1 MIGAWRVLTAL
12 PCENGGSW
20 NITAPSAWEISY
32 KYLQKP
38 LLPIELS
45 SSKMASWLDGRS
57 RRKMT
62 SLRIL
67 VLEKHSVQRNAVVAA
82 LQQLGVFDILQA
94 SSGEQALA
102 LMQRQGRVDVALC
115 DLAHK
120 GMDCLDF
127 LNCASQLLLVRAVIL
142 YCDFQPQLRRAI
154 EQMAS
159 FSGVELLGT
168 LSTPIQARVLQNILQ
183 RYQRQCLV
191 TASMPLPATML
202 PDEEDI
208 RRGLALGEFRAFFQ
222 PKFLLATGQVA
233 GAEVLARWQHPTKGL
248 LLPKDFLAA
257 VLAYDLIDEMFKQL
271 LEQGLSLLGML
282 QRDGRSLEMS
292 FNLHASQLLET
303 GLIDHIRQA
312 LKRYGVSATSLTFEL
327 AENGLLEI
335 QPRIQEGL
343 LRLRVMGCGL
353 SIDDFAVGFS
363 SLKLLCQLPFTEIK
377 LDGEF
382 VRSIHE
388 PRCKAVIA
396 STVALSRALNMT
408 LVIEGISEQQQ
419 CTALI
424 DMGCEQGQ
432 GFYYAQPMS
441 SHELLMWLQAPFV
454 AGQEDA

>member
-1 MIGAWRVLTAL
+1 
-12 PCENGGSW
+12 
-20 NITAPSAWEISY
+20 
-32 KYLQKP
+32 
-38 LLPIELS
+38 
-45 SSKMASWLDGRS
+45 
-57 RRKMT
+57 MT

-67 VLEKHSVQRNAVVAA
+67 VLEQHSAQRSAVVAA

-102 LMQRQGRVDVALC
+102 LMQRQGQVDVALC
-115 DLAHK
+115 DLAHM

-127 LNCASQLLLVRAVIL
+127 LNCVGQLSMVRAVIL
-142 YCDFQPQLRRAI
+142 YCEFQPQLRRAI

-168 LSTPIQARVLQNILQ
+168 LSTPIQAKALQKLLQ
-183 RYQRQCLV
+183 RYQHQCQA
-191 TASMPLPATML
+191 TASAPVPVTTLPN
-202 PDEEDI
+202 EEDI

-222 PKFLLATGQVA
+222 PKFFLANGQVA
-233 GAEVLARWQHPTKGL
+233 GAEVLARWQHPSRGL
-248 LLPKDFLAA
+248 LLPRDFLAA

-282 QRDGRSLEMS
+282 QRGGRPLEMS
-292 FNLHASQLLET
+292 FNLHASQLLEA
-303 GLIDHIRQA
+303 GLTDHIRQA
-312 LKRYGVSATSLTFEL
+312 LRRYRVAATALTFEL

-335 QPRIQEGL
+335 QPRIQESL

-363 SLKLLCQLPFTEIK
+363 SLKLLCQLPFSEIK

-388 PRCKAVIA
+388 PRSKAVIA
-396 STVALSRALNMT
+396 STVALARSLSMS
-408 LVIEGISEQQQ
+408 LVIEGVSNQQE
-419 CTALI
+419 CYALI
-424 DMGCEQGQ
+424 NMGCEVGQ

-441 SHELLMWLQAPFV
+441 SHELLTWLRAPSI
-454 AGQEDA
+454 AGQEEA

>member
-1 MIGAWRVLTAL
+1 MI
-12 PCENGGSW
+12 
-20 NITAPSAWEISY
+20 
-32 KYLQKP
+32 
-38 LLPIELS
+38 
-45 SSKMASWLDGRS
+45 
-57 RRKMT
+57 

-67 VLEKHSVQRNAVVAA
+67 VLEKHSVQRSAVVAA
-82 LQQLGVFDILQA
+82 LQQLGVYDIVQA

-127 LNCASQLLLVRAVIL
+127 LNCAGQLSMVRAVIL

-159 FSGVELLGT
+159 FSGLELLGT
-168 LSTPIQARVLQNILQ
+168 LSTPIQAKALQKILQ

-191 TASMPLPATML
+191 TASTPSPATTL
-202 PDEEDI
+202 PNEEDI

-222 PKFLLATGQVA
+222 PKFFLANGQVA
-233 GAEVLARWQHPTKGL
+233 GAEVLARWQHPSKGL
-248 LLPKDFLAA
+248 LLPRDFLAA

-282 QRDGRSLEMS
+282 QRDRRPLEMS
-292 FNLHASQLLET
+292 FNLHASQLQDP
-303 GLIDHIRQA
+303 GLTDHIRQA
-312 LKRYGVSATSLTFEL
+312 LKRHGVAAANLTFEL

-335 QPRIQEGL
+335 QPRTQESL

-388 PRCKAVIA
+388 PRSKAVIA
-396 STVALSRALNMT
+396 STVALARALNMA
-408 LVIEGISEQQQ
+408 LVIEGVSKQQE
-419 CTALI
+419 CHALI
-424 DMGCEQGQ
+424 NMGCELGQ

-441 SHELLMWLQAPFV
+441 SHELLTWLQAPFI
-454 AGQEDA
+454 AGQEET